1 MRVTRSQPLMDFSY
15 YVFLPSFQI
24 DEIKQ
29 LWQNLINATEKKSLK
44 LQEAS
49 QGQQFNRGIEDLEL
63 WLSENE
69 AQLVSEDYGK
79 DLTSV
84 QNLLK
89 KHALMET
96 DVSSHQDRVDGVKI
110 AANQFVQAG
119 HFDSDSIEK
128 KQKGLYERY
137 DNLLNPMS
145 NRKQRLMESLAVQ
158 QLFRDVEDEEAWIRE
173 KEPIIASTNRGKDLI
188 GVQNLIKKHQ
198 TMQAEINN
206 HEPRIDAV
214 SQVII

>member
-119 HFDSDSIEK
+119 HFDSDNIEK

>member
-1 MRVTRSQPLMDFSY
+1 M
-15 YVFLPSFQI
+15 
-24 DEIKQ
+24 
-29 LWQNLINATEKKSLK
+29 
-44 LQEAS
+44 QEAS

-110 AANQFVQAG
+110 AAQQFVQV
-119 HFDSDSIEK
+119 IVK
-128 KQKGLYERY
+128 IPLV
-137 DNLLNPMS
+137 
-145 NRKQRLMESLAVQ
+145 SL
-158 QLFRDVEDEEAWIRE
+158 W
-173 KEPIIASTNRGKDLI
+173 G
-188 GVQNLIKKHQ
+188 
-198 TMQAEINN
+198 
-206 HEPRIDAV
+206 
-214 SQVII
+214 

>member
-1 MRVTRSQPLMDFSY
+1 M
-15 YVFLPSFQI
+15 
-24 DEIKQ
+24 
-29 LWQNLINATEKKSLK
+29 INATEKKSTK

-96 DVSSHQDRVDGVKI
+96 DVGSHQDRVDGVKI
-110 AANQFVQAG
+110 AAQQFVQVRTWLT
-119 HFDSDSIEK
+119 DY
-128 KQKGLYERY
+128 Q
-137 DNLLNPMS
+137 
-145 NRKQRLMESLAVQ
+145 
-158 QLFRDVEDEEAWIRE
+158 
-173 KEPIIASTNRGKDLI
+173 
-188 GVQNLIKKHQ
+188 
-198 TMQAEINN
+198 
-206 HEPRIDAV
+206 
-214 SQVII
+214 